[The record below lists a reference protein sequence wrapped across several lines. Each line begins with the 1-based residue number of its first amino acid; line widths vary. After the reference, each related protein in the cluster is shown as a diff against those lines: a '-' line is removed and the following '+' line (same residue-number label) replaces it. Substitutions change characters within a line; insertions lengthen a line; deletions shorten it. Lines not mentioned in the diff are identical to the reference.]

1 MSNLDINSTEI
12 SKNKASIRNIEIP
25 PTLQDIKALKSIHT
39 DFMEMVKDM
48 EDFNKR
54 SNTDKM
60 FKQLISTWENHEK
73 NYKFKIT
80 PIKVRDLASVE
91 LIIEQEISKAKSYF
105 DLWIN
110 QNIKNYSQ
118 DDFDL
123 RQLERRF
130 LQRVSA
136 DRKKHINYI
145 Q

>member
-73 NYKFKIT
+73 NYGSSGF
-80 PIKVRDLASVE
+80 E
-91 LIIEQEISKAKSYF
+91 G
-105 DLWIN
+105 
-110 QNIKNYSQ
+110 
-118 DDFDL
+118 
-123 RQLERRF
+123 
-130 LQRVSA
+130 
-136 DRKKHINYI
+136 
-145 Q
+145 

>member
-1 MSNLDINSTEI
+1 
-12 SKNKASIRNIEIP
+12 
-25 PTLQDIKALKSIHT
+25 
-39 DFMEMVKDM
+39 
-48 EDFNKR
+48 
-54 SNTDKM
+54 M
-60 FKQLISTWENHEK
+60 FEQLTSTWENHEK

-91 LIIEQEISKAKSYF
+91 LIIDQEISKAKSYF

-123 RQLERRF
+123 HQLERRF
-130 LQRVSA
+130 LQKVSV

-145 Q
+145 R